1 MLLPTYIMITVIM
14 CTYTDY
20 VYLKL
25 LSTSVTDGIV
35 CLCFKTECTLT
46 YRQKMR
52 QIKMDIHVQMKVPN
66 PYFVVFKFLLF

>member
-1 MLLPTYIMITVIM
+1 MITFIM
-14 CTYTDY
+14 CEYTNY

-46 YRQKMR
+46 YRQKNATN
-52 QIKMDIHVQMKVPN
+52 KNGHTCTN
-66 PYFVVFKFLLF
+66 EGS

>member
-1 MLLPTYIMITVIM
+1 MITFIM
-14 CTYTDY
+14 CEYTDY

-46 YRQKMR
+46 YRQKNATN
-52 QIKMDIHVQMKVPN
+52 KNGHTCTN
-66 PYFVVFKFLLF
+66 EGS